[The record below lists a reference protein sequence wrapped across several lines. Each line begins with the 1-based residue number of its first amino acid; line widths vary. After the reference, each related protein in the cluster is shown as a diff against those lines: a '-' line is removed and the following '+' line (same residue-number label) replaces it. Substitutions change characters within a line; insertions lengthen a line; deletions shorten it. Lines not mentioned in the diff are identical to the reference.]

1 MGGHF
6 RGLPLNINKMKDTP
20 WDLHYPTF
28 ISSLSSPV
36 RLPVLPRLD
45 PPQLASRMTHTLLP
59 LHAPSAAAIAPFH
72 NTALSNHGRI
82 LVQAPFTDCNT
93 LASFTPPLC
102 RHFAESVLTTK
113 DRNFACRLRTSS
125 SQEPPTH
132 RQLLSKTVC
141 VRHIPT
147 FVDPSRATTDHS
159 TAVKVSRHHDF
170 LDALGSSYPV
180 PTAIS
185 TLSRRVHCQRG
196 LWSRGRES
204 DALKG
209 KKNSTIE
216 TVTAASTNSS

>member
-1 MGGHF
+1 MGPSLPHF
-6 RGLPLNINKMKDTP
+6 YILPLFACQAACVAP
-20 WDLHYPTF
+20 
-28 ISSLSSPV
+28 
-36 RLPVLPRLD
+36 PR
-45 PPQLASRMTHTLLP
+45 P
-59 LHAPSAAAIAPFH
+59 PSARVANDPHVVAPPRPFCCRHCAIPKHCPFQP
-72 NTALSNHGRI
+72 
-82 LVQAPFTDCNT
+82 LVQGPFTDCNT

-185 TLSRRVHCQRG
+185 TLSRRFHCQRG
-196 LWSRGRES
+196 MWSRSRES